1 MCKSKRGIKREDG
14 GKVRALF
21 FKKKNI
27 IILICSLFSQ
37 LFLKNTTNDMKHT
50 VTSVIVLLACS
61 CSD

>member
-21 FKKKNI
+21 FKKNI

-50 VTSVIVLLACS
+50 VTSVIVLLECS